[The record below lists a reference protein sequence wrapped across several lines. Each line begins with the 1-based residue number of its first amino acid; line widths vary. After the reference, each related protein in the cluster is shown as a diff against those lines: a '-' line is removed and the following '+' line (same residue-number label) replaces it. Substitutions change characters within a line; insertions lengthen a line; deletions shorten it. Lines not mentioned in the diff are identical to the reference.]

1 MAKAKAASSRET
13 REVVLQIPD
22 VGLSKDQIASMKKK
36 FHAEIVSSLGPKVA
50 ARIIIR
56 IRIRI
61 IIVLGE
67 F

>member
-1 MAKAKAASSRET
+1 MARPTSGKET

-22 VGLSKDQIASMKKK
+22 IGLKKEQIASMKRN
-36 FHAEIVSSLGPKVA
+36 FHNEIVSSLGPKLA

>member
-1 MAKAKAASSRET
+1 MAKSDKEV

-22 VGLSKDQIASMKKK
+22 MGLKKEQIAAMKKT
-36 FHAEIVSSLGPKVA
+36 FHNEIVSSLGAKVA

-61 IIVLGE
+61 IIVMGE

>member
-1 MAKAKAASSRET
+1 MADKET

-22 VGLSKDQIASMKKK
+22 MGLKNEQIAAMKKN
-36 FHAEIVSSLGPKVA
+36 FHNEIVSSLGPKAA

-61 IIVLGE
+61 VVVIGE